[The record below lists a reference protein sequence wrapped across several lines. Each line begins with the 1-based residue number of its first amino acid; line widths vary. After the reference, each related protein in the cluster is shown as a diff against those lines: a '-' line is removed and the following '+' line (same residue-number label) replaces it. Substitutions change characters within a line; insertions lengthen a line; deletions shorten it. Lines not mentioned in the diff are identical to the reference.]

1 MEGEGNAGEFM
12 SRIKDMTEGNP
23 TKLIVTFALPL
34 MLGNLGQQLYTVV
47 DAIIVGQGVGV
58 SALASL
64 GATDWAYWFFL
75 WFMSSMAQGFSILIA
90 QRFGARD
97 YVGLRKAVT
106 MSALI
111 AVVTGALVTVIGML
125 AAAPVLRLLNTPA
138 DIFDGA
144 LLYLNTLFAGSVV
157 VMAYNVASS
166 VLRALGDGKSP
177 LAAMVIAAFI
187 NIALDLL
194 FVMVF
199 GWGIFGAAL
208 ATLLAQLFS
217 LAYCLY
223 VIRHVDILRMRRE
236 DWRTDRQTIGRLL
249 RLGLPLAIQHNI
261 IAVGGMVVQFVLN
274 GFGFLFVA
282 GFTAT
287 NKLYGMLE
295 STAISFGYSMTTYM
309 GQNLGAGKMKRI
321 DAGMRAVLRLSVA
334 VSVTISAVMIA
345 LGRPLLGLFVPAE
358 DPNTPQVLEIA
369 YQYLFIMAVCLF
381 ILYMLHAYR
390 SSLQGLGNTTAP
402 LISGV
407 LEFFMRVGV
416 ALVLPPLVGEMGIFF
431 AEPAAWLG
439 ADVVLIFSYYREARR
454 VRRQLAGSEAA
465 LDA

>member
-1 MEGEGNAGEFM
+1 M
-12 SRIKDMTEGNP
+12 SSIKDMTSGNP
-23 TKLIVTFALPL
+23 TKLILAFALPL

-58 SALASL
+58 TALAAL

-75 WFMSSMAQGFSILIA
+75 WFMSSLAQGFSILIA

-97 YVGLRKAVT
+97 YAGLRKAVT

-111 AVVTGALVTVIGML
+111 ALVTGVVITL
-125 AAAPVLRLLNTPA
+125 AGLLASAPLLRLLNTPG

-144 LLYLNTLFAGSVV
+144 LEYLYTLFAGSLV
-157 VMAYNVASS
+157 VMAYNAAAS

-177 LAAMVIAAFI
+177 LVSMMIAAVI

-199 GWGIFGAAL
+199 HWGIFGAAL
-208 ATLLAQLFS
+208 ATLIAQLFS
-217 LAYCLY
+217 FLYCLH
-223 VIRHVDILRMRRE
+223 VIRHVDILRMARA
-236 DWRTDRQTIGRLL
+236 DWAVDRLTVSRLL

-295 STAISFGYSMTTYM
+295 STAVSFGYSMTTYM
-309 GQNLGAGKMKRI
+309 GQNLGARKLDRI
-321 DAGMRAVLRLSVA
+321 HAGMRAVLRLSVA
-334 VSVTISAVMIA
+334 VSVTISLAMIA
-345 LGRPLLGLFVPAE
+345 LGRPLLRLFVPAD
-358 DPNTPQVLEIA
+358 DPNAAQVLDIA

-381 ILYMLHAYR
+381 ILYMLYAYR

-402 LISGV
+402 LLSGI
-407 LEFFMRVGV
+407 LEFVMRVGV
-416 ALVLPPLVGEMGIFF
+416 ALALPPLVGEAGIFF

-439 ADVVLIFSYYREARR
+439 ADLILVGSYYREVRR
-454 VRRQLAGSEAA
+454 VRQRLEAS
-465 LDA
+465 